1 MNEKLHIK
9 GAAAVEDLCKISEE
23 LGYRG
28 WFQKLTLRNGA
39 SVTSLLN
46 LLEGNPDLVKVI
58 YSWIEK
64 KHLVTLDYEEGV

>member
-23 LGYRG
+23 LGYKG

-46 LLEGNPDLVKVI
+46 LLERNPDLVKTI

-64 KHLVTLDYEEGV
+64 NYVIVLNTED